1 LAVEDIQ
8 SPAFGDPRG
17 STDGLTYSVA
27 TYQAGISS
35 QTPSLTAAIVRN
47 LGARGLA
54 MALRLSAVLLAIV
67 ALARQFVS
75 KDILLWIYLPL
86 LWVTAL
92 LSKGQLFTSSL
103 ISGASQDTLTY
114 VLWAYDILSI
124 AIIARLIYSFIV
136 KVVIRDTAERPFPAL
151 VKYILQI
158 IFFFA
163 GAAYFYTETLGLN
176 ILPILATSSVLL
188 TVVGFALRDIIFDA
202 FSGIIITGDGSVRVN
217 DWVQVRTRDRII
229 EGHVVGCGWRAV
241 AIQSRDGVIHYVPNS
256 ACASQALTN
265 LTAKGEYVRHETF
278 FYMKTECVSPA
289 FLDEVKDHLI
299 KEIKG
304 KEVSVDWTQPFRVMA
319 DRQEGYV
326 TRCVI
331 QFYFDPKQ
339 SLSSLRSL
347 MLTTVRDR
355 LSGCDA
361 IPTSDSVLAAASV

>member
-1 LAVEDIQ
+1 
-8 SPAFGDPRG
+8 
-17 STDGLTYSVA
+17 
-27 TYQAGISS
+27 
-35 QTPSLTAAIVRN
+35 
-47 LGARGLA
+47 
-54 MALRLSAVLLAIV
+54 M
-67 ALARQFVS
+67 
-75 KDILLWIYLPL
+75 
-86 LWVTAL
+86 
-92 LSKGQLFTSSL
+92 
-103 ISGASQDTLTY
+103 
-114 VLWAYDILSI
+114 ILSI

-347 MLTTVRDR
+347 MLTTVRDL